1 MEYSTKRVSSQL
13 IEEITSAL
21 KSVNFGSIEIYVTDN
36 NVTQITTRTIKKTAI
51 STGNSSRVRPKKT
64 NGNGKSKKYAINN
77 VVNFNKNE
85 S

>member
-1 MEYSTKRVSSQL
+1 MEYSTKRISSQL

-21 KSVNFGSIEIYVTDN
+21 KSVNFGSIEIYVSDN

-51 STGNSSRVRPKKT
+51 STESNSRTPSKRV

-77 VVNFNKNE
+77 VVSFN
-85 S
+85 SDQS